1 MSEDSRLLIGIDG
14 GTQSTK
20 VVVYDTAGRIVT
32 QAAQALRPMAMPTRG
47 VVEHPEDDLWESL
60 KAAARAAM
68 AQLGERSSDVV
79 GIGLCSI
86 RFCRALLR
94 ADGTLAHPV
103 LSWMDERVARPHQPD
118 PEVAYVTAAS
128 AYLTARLTGRVAD
141 SAANYAGIWPIDHD
155 TWDWSRDDA
164 DIAAMGVSRH
174 QLPEL
179 VLPGAVLG
187 TVTEA
192 AAETTGLPAGVAVVA
207 TANDKAV
214 EALGNGLLHEDQ
226 LLLSLG
232 TYITAMRPSAVRR
245 LDGQHHW
252 ANFACQP
259 FVYLDE
265 SNGIRRGMS
274 TISWLRDLVR
284 AELDERAAAQGC
296 RVEDV
301 MNAEAALVAPGSD
314 GLLTVLDWLA
324 PAEAPHRRGAMVGF
338 DARHGWPHIF
348 RSMLEGIAMTMRL
361 RTDAMVES
369 LGQQVTSIIISGGGS
384 ASDPMMQ
391 IAADV
396 FAVPSH
402 RVHVTSGASLGAAIC
417 AALAAG
423 VHADFPAAVQAMT
436 RVADTF
442 TPTEAGTRTYA
453 ELLPCYAELPAQLDT
468 TFRRIHQ
475 QGL

>member
-1 MSEDSRLLIGIDG
+1 MSQDARLLVGIDG

-20 VVVYDTAGRIVT
+20 VVVYDTAGQIVA
-32 QAAQALRPMAMPTRG
+32 QASQALRGMDMPVRG
-47 VVEHPEDDLWESL
+47 VAEHPGDDLWESL
-60 KAAARAAM
+60 KTAARAAM
-68 AQLGERSSDVV
+68 SQLGERKADVV

-103 LSWMDERVARPHQPD
+103 LSWMDDRVARPHRAD

-128 AYLTARLTGRVAD
+128 AYLTARVTGRVAD

-155 TWDWSRDDA
+155 RWDWSLDDG
-164 DIAAMGVSRH
+164 DIAAMGVDRA
-174 QLPEL
+174 QLPAL

-187 TVTEA
+187 TVTEEA
-192 AAETTGLPAGVAVVA
+192 AGETGLPAGVPVAA

-214 EALGNGLLHEDQ
+214 EALGNGLLREDQ

-245 LDGQHHW
+245 PDGEHHW

-259 FVYLDE
+259 FGYLDE

-301 MNAEAALVAPGSD
+301 MNAEAALVPPGSD

-338 DARHGWPHIF
+338 DARHGWPHMF

-361 RTDAMVES
+361 RTDAMVEA
-369 LGQQVTSIIISGGGS
+369 LGQQVT
-384 ASDPMMQ
+384 
-391 IAADV
+391 
-396 FAVPSH
+396 
-402 RVHVTSGASLGAAIC
+402 
-417 AALAAG
+417 
-423 VHADFPAAVQAMT
+423 
-436 RVADTF
+436 
-442 TPTEAGTRTYA
+442 
-453 ELLPCYAELPAQLDT
+453 
-468 TFRRIHQ
+468 
-475 QGL
+475 

>member
-1 MSEDSRLLIGIDG
+1 MSEDSRLLVGIDG

-20 VVVYDTAGRIVT
+20 VVVYDTAGRIV
-32 QAAQALRPMAMPTRG
+32 AQASQPLRPMDMPARG

-60 KAAARAAM
+60 KIAAKAAM
-68 AQLGERSSDVV
+68 AQLAERTSDVV

-94 ADGTLAHPV
+94 AYGTLAHPI
-103 LSWMDERVARPHQPD
+103 LSWMDERVGRPHQPD

-128 AYLTARLTGRVAD
+128 AYLTARVTGRVAD
-141 SAANYAGIWPIDHD
+141 SVANYAGIWPIDHD
-155 TWDWSRDDA
+155 RWDWSLDD
-164 DIAAMGVSRH
+164 DDLAAMGLTRA

-187 TVTEA
+187 SVTEE
-192 AAETTGLPAGVAVVA
+192 AAEATGLPAGVPVVA
-207 TANDKAV
+207 TGNDKAV
-214 EALGNGLLHEDQ
+214 EALGNGLLREDQ

-245 LDGQHHW
+245 PDGDHHW
-252 ANFACQP
+252 ANFASHP
-259 FVYLDE
+259 FGYLDE

-274 TISWLRDLVR
+274 TISWVRDLVR

-301 MNAEAALVAPGSD
+301 MNAEAMKVAPGSD

-324 PAEAPHRRGAMVGF
+324 PADAPHRRGAMVGF
-338 DARHGWPHIF
+338 DARHGWPHMY

-361 RTDAMVES
+361 RTDAMVTA
-369 LGQQVTSIIISGGGS
+369 LGQQVSSIIVSGGGS
-384 ASDPMMQ
+384 ASEPMMQ
-391 IAADV
+391 IVADV
-396 FAVPSH
+396 FGVPSQ
-402 RVHVTSGASLGAAIC
+402 RAHVVSGASLGSAIC
-417 AALAAG
+417 AAVATG
-423 VHADFPAAVQAMT
+423 VHPDFGAAVEAMT
-436 RVADTF
+436 RVAETF
-442 TPTEAGTRTYA
+442 TPTETGTRTYA
-453 ELLPCYAELPAQLDT
+453 ELLATYAELPTQLDT
-468 TFRRIHQ
+468 IFRRIHH